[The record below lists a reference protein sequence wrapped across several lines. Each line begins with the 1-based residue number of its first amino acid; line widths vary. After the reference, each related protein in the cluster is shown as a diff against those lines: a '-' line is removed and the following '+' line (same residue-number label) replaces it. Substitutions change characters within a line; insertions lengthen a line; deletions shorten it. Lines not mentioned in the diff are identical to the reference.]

1 MIATFSLIN
10 RLPRAAADHRQRT
23 LLRRCGAQDSHGK
36 TFNDGSVVVMAVEFI
51 IVLKRKKPS
60 TVIEY
65 EQEDDHDYPTT

>member
-1 MIATFSLIN
+1 MGRHST
-10 RLPRAAADHRQRT
+10 T
-23 LLRRCGAQDSHGK
+23 
-36 TFNDGSVVVMAVEFI
+36 GSAVVMAVEFI